1 MKYKD
6 LIQEEIE
13 RLDRNAKKLQ
23 EAAIAAV
30 GNEADDWKK
39 VIGKLRAAADDLY
52 FLKRRCSDT
61 RLNTTV
67 V

>member
-1 MKYKD
+1 MKYGQ
-6 LIQEEIE
+6 LIDEEIE
-13 RLDRNAKKLQ
+13 RLDRTAKKLQ

-39 VIGKLRAAADDLY
+39 AISKLRASADDLY
-52 FLKRRCSDT
+52 FLKRRCSET